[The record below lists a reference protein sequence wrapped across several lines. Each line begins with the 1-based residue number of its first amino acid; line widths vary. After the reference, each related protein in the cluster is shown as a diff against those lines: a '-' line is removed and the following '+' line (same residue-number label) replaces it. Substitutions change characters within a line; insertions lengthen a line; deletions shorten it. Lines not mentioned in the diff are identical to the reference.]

1 MSEVDGTVT
10 GCLRANQRTAPVQAL
25 AGQYTGKLVADAL
38 VLAKHVANL
47 ATAHADVARWHVGIG
62 TNVARKL
69 RHEGL
74 TEAHYLVVG
83 LAFGV
88 EVGTALSAS
97 HGQGSERV
105 FENLLKAEELQNRQ
119 VHRRVKAESALIGSD
134 GTVEFHAV
142 AAVYVHVAGV
152 VGPRNTEHDGAL
164 GLGDAL

>member
-10 GCLRANQRTAPVQAL
+10 SRLRANQRTAPVQAL
-25 AGQYTGKLVADAL
+25 AGQYAGEFVADAL

-47 ATAHADVARWHVGIG
+47 APAHADVASRNVCVGS
-62 TNVARKL
+62 NVARKL

-74 TEAHYLVVG
+74 AKTHYLVVG
-83 LAFGV
+83 LALGIKV
-88 EVGTALSAS
+88 RTALTAA
-97 HGQGSERV
+97 HGQSSERV

>member
-47 ATAHADVARWHVGIG
+47 ATAHADVAGRNVRVCS
-62 TNVARKL
+62 NVARKL
-69 RHEGL
+69 RHKGL
-74 TEAHYLVVG
+74 AEAHYLVVG

-88 EVGTALSAS
+88 EVGTSLTAA
-97 HGQGSERV
+97 HGQRRERV

-119 VHRRVKAESALIGSD
+119 VYRRVKAQTSFVGPD
-134 GTVEFHAV
+134 GAVEFHAV

-152 VGPRNTEHDGAL
+152 VGP
-164 GLGDAL
+164 